1 MFYFPISS
9 HLLPPS
15 SPLHSTLS
23 PSSPF
28 SCSPIPLTSL
38 TLPSPVLSLSLSLS
52 FPSSFIYVSNML
64 HYEINAY
71 TRNPDNSLELVQVSK
86 LMEGQETKSLTSRLT
101 QKLEQGLVF

>member
-1 MFYFPISS
+1 
-9 HLLPPS
+9 
-15 SPLHSTLS
+15 
-23 PSSPF
+23 
-28 SCSPIPLTSL
+28 
-38 TLPSPVLSLSLSLS
+38 
-52 FPSSFIYVSNML
+52 ML